1 MTLDDIS
8 GQGRLILI
16 VERGIAFGQIELIPM
31 SGEEDIRL
39 TIPGQ

>member
-16 VERGIAFGQIELIPM
+16 VERGIAFGQIEPNSM

-39 TIPGQ
+39 TFPGQ

>member
-16 VERGIAFGQIELIPM
+16 VEGGIAFGQIEPNSK
-31 SGEEDIRL
+31 SGKEDIRL
-39 TIPGQ
+39 TFQGQ